1 MIKSLSLSLVAIA
14 FGAASLCA
22 QAGVNPGGGQP
33 NSQSM
38 SGAKVSAPKKE
49 TQEQQAGTADQHE
62 TKDKKSD

>member
-1 MIKSLSLSLVAIA
+1 MKSLSLSLVAVV
-14 FGAASLCA
+14 FGALSLTA

-49 TQEQQAGTADQHE
+49 SAEQQAAPADQQE
-62 TKDKKSD
+62 PKDKKHD